1 MEHLIKQI
9 IEIEKRAQEMT
20 AEAKS
25 QKENQQARLNEE
37 ISGLREQ
44 LMEKA
49 RARVE
54 KSRALE
60 EAQLKERIS
69 ELERWHADRIA
80 SMDASFARSR
90 ETWVGEIVGRV
101 TGSPG

>member
-37 ISGLREQ
+37 IGGLREQ
-44 LMEKA
+44 LLEKA
-49 RARVE
+49 KARVE
-54 KSRALE
+54 KSRE
-60 EAQLKERIS
+60 VEGAQLTARIA

-80 SMDASFARSR
+80 AMEASFAKSR
-90 ETWVGEIVGRV
+90 EAWAGEIVGRV